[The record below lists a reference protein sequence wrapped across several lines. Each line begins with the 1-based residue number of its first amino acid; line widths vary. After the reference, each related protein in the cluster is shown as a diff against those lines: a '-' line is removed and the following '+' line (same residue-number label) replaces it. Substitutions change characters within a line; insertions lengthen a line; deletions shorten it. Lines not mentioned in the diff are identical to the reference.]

1 MSLMLYEIYR
11 NITEKIILKN
21 VEFPEYAKIVAKAYK
36 KAPIND
42 SKAHTAYSALNRS
55 NYTFWRKLRS
65 RVDIQFTT
73 EDQGEDGKTFRIDG
87 KEYVTR
93 FLGDQPYETAAQ
105 MAAAVK
111 RDGVLNISMDYS
123 SHPYFSVEDNIVFR
137 SVHDYIVHILGGK
150 PFGLKGEIQAYN
162 LHAKLVPENAKPAI
176 FTEVVGQ
183 VCYYMVYKK
192 FPVQK
197 CAILPGFDYE
207 VIGKIIDNK

>member
-1 MSLMLYEIYR
+1 MGIMLSEIYQD
-11 NITEKIILKN
+11 ISEKIILKN
-21 VEFPEYAKIVAKAYK
+21 LEFPEYAKLVARAYK

-42 SKAHTAYSALNRS
+42 SKAHSAYNALNRS

-65 RVDIQFTT
+65 KVDIQFTT
-73 EDQGEDGKTFRIDG
+73 EDKSEDGKTFSIDG
-87 KEYVTR
+87 KKYITK
-93 FLGDQPYETAAQ
+93 FLGDQPYATAAD
-105 MAAAVK
+105 MAASVK
-111 RDGVLNISMDYS
+111 KEGILKISMDYS

-162 LHAKLVPENAKPAI
+162 LHAKLVPESGKSAI

-183 VCYYMVYKK
+183 VCYYFVYKK

-197 CAILPGFDYE
+197 CAILHGFDYD
-207 VIGKIIDNK
+207 VIGKVIDNK